1 MPKEKYKKIEKKNKM
16 VNLPRETEGQK
27 AKPKPKPKPKP
38 KETVTGNIFKSL
50 KKLSE
55 RRKVK

>member
-27 AKPKPKPKPKP
+27 AKPKPKPK
-38 KETVTGNIFKSL
+38 ETVTGNIFKSL

-55 RRKVK
+55 RRTVK